1 LAKNPQSIKK
11 TLILIN
17 KRSEAVALN
26 KKMTMDSKTS
36 ANIFDYLSIND
47 LNSFNSPDYFNKTDK
62 IKE

>member
-1 LAKNPQSIKK
+1 
-11 TLILIN
+11 
-17 KRSEAVALN
+17 
-26 KKMTMDSKTS
+26 MDSKTS